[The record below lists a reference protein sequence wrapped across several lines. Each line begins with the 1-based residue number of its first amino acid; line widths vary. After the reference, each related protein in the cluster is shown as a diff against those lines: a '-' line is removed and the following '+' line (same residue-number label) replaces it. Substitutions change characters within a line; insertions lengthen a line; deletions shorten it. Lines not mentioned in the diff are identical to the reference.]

1 MSLVGI
7 VMTEP
12 PNQFN
17 TVRSAVLFDELTA
30 INDVGGRTIVEGF
43 DGDTHWLSL
52 PSAEATADEFTFAEA
67 EEAFSGAGAAKL
79 DFRVGVQQ
87 ERRGIYVQ
95 DAMVPIGAL
104 ASRSFMEATGS
115 ALGTVGLLES
125 GDALVPYVVRGVFDL
140 FPTLESSDGPALVLN
155 RDQLADWT
163 NSFTFNAGSHVRP
176 EEIWLSLAPDADREL
191 LTERLVG
198 TEFRVK
204 GLVDRQKERATIE
217 SNPLIAAGGAGIL
230 VVSFL
235 AILVLVGAALL
246 VSLWMAV
253 QRRRTEFAVMRAMG
267 VSRGQ
272 ILRLLAFE
280 YMLVAA
286 VGLLVG
292 AYLGLMVGRQMLS
305 FLDVTETGERVEPG
319 FILQTDWGFVAGG
332 AAAVLGIFVL
342 ALFLAVRVLART
354 SDAQALRTE

>member
-1 MSLVGI
+1 
-7 VMTEP
+7 
-12 PNQFN
+12 
-17 TVRSAVLFDELTA
+17 
-30 INDVGGRTIVEGF
+30 
-43 DGDTHWLSL
+43 
-52 PSAEATADEFTFAEA
+52 
-67 EEAFSGAGAAKL
+67 
-79 DFRVGVQQ
+79 
-87 ERRGIYVQ
+87 
-95 DAMVPIGAL
+95 
-104 ASRSFMEATGS
+104 
-115 ALGTVGLLES
+115 
-125 GDALVPYVVRGVFDL
+125 
-140 FPTLESSDGPALVLN
+140 
-155 RDQLADWT
+155 
-163 NSFTFNAGSHVRP
+163 
-176 EEIWLSLAPDADREL
+176 